1 MSRFKELKEAC
12 WRANMEIPKNGL
24 AIYTFG
30 NVSALDASEGLF
42 AIKPSGVPYD
52 EMKADDMVIV
62 DMDGNRVEGKLNPS
76 SDTPTHAVLYR
87 SLSGIKGIVHAH
99 SAYAVV
105 WAQACRPIP
114 VYGTTHA
121 DHLAC
126 DIPVTLVMSDEMIKG
141 QYEEQTGYQIINA
154 LKDKDLSPQDVQM
167 ILVACHGPFTW
178 GDTVDKAVY
187 NAVVLEEIARM
198 AYLTEQIN
206 PDIRRMKDTLIN
218 KHYQRKHGKEA
229 YYGQL
234 KMNIRDGV

>member
-1 MSRFKELKEAC
+1 MSNFRELKEAC
-12 WRANMEIPKNGL
+12 WRANMEIPRQKL

-30 NVSALDASEGLF
+30 NVSALDAKEAKF

-52 EMKADDMVIV
+52 EMKPDDMVIV

-87 SLSGIKGIVHAH
+87 SLPGIKGIAHAH
-99 SAYAVV
+99 SPYAVA

-114 VYGTTHA
+114 IYGTTHA
-121 DHLAC
+121 DHLFN
-126 DIPVTLVMSDEMIKG
+126 DIPVTKVMSDKMIKG
-141 QYEEQTGYQIINA
+141 QYEEETGHQIINA
-154 LKDKDLSPQDVQM
+154 LKEKNLSQLDVQM

-178 GDTVDKAVY
+178 GETPDKAVY

-198 AYLTEQIN
+198 AYITEQIN
-206 PDIRRMKDTLIN
+206 PDIKRMKAALIN

-229 YYGQL
+229 YYGQG
-234 KMNIRDGV
+234 KN

>member
-1 MSRFKELKEAC
+1 MQRRIMTKFKELKEAC
-12 WRANMEIPKNGL
+12 WKANMEVPKQKL

-30 NVSALDASEGLF
+30 NVSALDTSEGIF

-52 EMKADDMVIV
+52 VMKPDDMVLV
-62 DMDGNRVEGKLNPS
+62 DMDGNRVEGKMNPS

-87 SLSGIKGIVHAH
+87 SLPGIKSIVHAH
-99 SAYAVV
+99 SAYAVA
-105 WAQACRPIP
+105 WAQACRAIP

-126 DIPVTLVMSDEMIKG
+126 DIPVTEVMSDEMIKG
-141 QYEEQTGYQIINA
+141 QYEEETGYQIVNA
-154 LKDKDLSPQDVQM
+154 LKDKNLSPQDVQM

-178 GDTVDKAVY
+178 GETPDKAVY

-198 AYLTEQIN
+198 AYITEQVN
-206 PDIRRMKDTLIN
+206 PDIKRMKDTLIN

-229 YYGQL
+229 YYGQT
-234 KMNIRDGV
+234 KE